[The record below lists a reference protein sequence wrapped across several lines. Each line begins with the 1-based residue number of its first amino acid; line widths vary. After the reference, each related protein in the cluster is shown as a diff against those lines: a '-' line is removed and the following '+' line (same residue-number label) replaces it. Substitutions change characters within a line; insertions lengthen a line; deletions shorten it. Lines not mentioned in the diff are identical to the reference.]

1 MDHLWTPWRFHYLS
15 SSRQEANCIFCLLSS
30 TDENRQ
36 SFILLRQEHT
46 FLVLN
51 RFPYTTGHLMVV
63 PHRHVATL
71 AETSDPELREI
82 MVVARKCEEVLR
94 EVYQP
99 DGFNMGFNVGKS
111 AGAGVAGHLHFHI
124 VPRWEGDA
132 NFVSVI
138 GQSRIIPEDLE
149 TTYDKL
155 SPHFESV

>member
-30 TDENRQ
+30 TSEHRQ
-36 SFILLRQEHT
+36 SFILLRNEHA

-51 RFPYTTGHLMVV
+51 QFPYTTGHLMIV

-71 AETSDPELREI
+71 SGTSPPELNEMLLLACR
-82 MVVARKCEEVLR
+82 CEHVLQ
-94 EVYQP
+94 EVYRP
-99 DGFNMGFNVGKS
+99 DGFNMGVNLGKS
-111 AGAGVAGHLHFHI
+111 AGAGVAGHLHLHI

-138 GQSRIIPEDLE
+138 GQTRVIPEELE

-155 SPHFESV
+155 SPHFDDV

>member
-30 TDENRQ
+30 EDDNRQ

-71 AETSDPELREI
+71 TDTSAPELSEI
-82 MVVARKCEEVLR
+82 MTLARQCEEVLR

-111 AGAGVAGHLHFHI
+111 AGAGVAGHLHLHI

-138 GQSRIIPEDLE
+138 GQSRVIPEDLE

-155 SPHFESV
+155 APHFDTK